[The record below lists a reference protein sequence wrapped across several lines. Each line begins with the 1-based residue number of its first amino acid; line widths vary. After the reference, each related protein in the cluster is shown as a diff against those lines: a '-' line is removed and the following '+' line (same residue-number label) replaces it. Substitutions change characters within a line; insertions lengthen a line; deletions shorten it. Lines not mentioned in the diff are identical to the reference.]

1 MPNIGGWPSDSANLL
16 ASQFAA
22 KNFYTGELSGARLVL
37 EQGNFT
43 LFTFKTFLTLSG
55 LQDLQKDSPA
65 TSSQRE
71 LQAFKRQMAEA
82 VQNIKT
88 KTRLLSIPD
97 VRRLLLRAASVLIA
111 SPRVRRQHMHPA
123 TKTDDPFL
131 RWTATSCIT
140 WCRCQSRSSLR
151 WPLPPV
157 LTPGL
162 GSLVNDLKRR
172 LPCWE
177 RYPLVGSAQSGE
189 RRVSSV
195 VAWSKS

>member
-43 LFTFKTFLTLSG
+43 LCMFKTFLTLSG

-82 VQNIKT
+82 VRNIKT
-88 KTRLLSIPD
+88 KTRPLSIPD

-111 SPRVRRQHMHPA
+111 SPRVCRQHMHPA

-131 RWTATSCIT
+131 DGQRHHALLGVAANHALHSAGH
-140 WCRCQSRSSLR
+140 CRRC
-151 WPLPPV
+151 
-157 LTPGL
+157 
-162 GSLVNDLKRR
+162 
-172 LPCWE
+172 
-177 RYPLVGSAQSGE
+177 
-189 RRVSSV
+189 
-195 VAWSKS
+195 